1 MSHLLSYED
10 SDVPIYHTMFV
21 GHMTI
26 QNSMSDG
33 KQKFMYIQ
41 QNAQYQ
47 CDINIL
53 TNLQSITDRL
63 AFK

>member
-1 MSHLLSYED
+1 
-10 SDVPIYHTMFV
+10 
-21 GHMTI
+21 
-26 QNSMSDG
+26 MSDG